1 MGHQEFS
8 RADRV
13 RKAMMREISDILA
26 SQVKDPLM
34 VDKILSV
41 TDIELARDFS
51 HARVFLSMLG
61 SDDEKAAVMEVI
73 DSYTPRI
80 RTEVGRRLQLRHT
93 AKLVFAFDDSLE
105 RGARVNQLLKRIA
118 DGDEG
123 QSG

>member
-1 MGHQEFS
+1 MGRPEFS

-34 VDKILSV
+34 VDKIISV
-41 TDIELARDFS
+41 TDIDLARDFS
-51 HARVFLSMLG
+51 HAKVFLSMLG
-61 SDDEKAAVMEVI
+61 SDDEKTAVMAVI
-73 DSYTPRI
+73 DTFTPRI

-93 AKLVFAFDDSLE
+93 AKLTFAFDDSLE

-118 DGDEG
+118 EG
-123 QSG
+123 ETG